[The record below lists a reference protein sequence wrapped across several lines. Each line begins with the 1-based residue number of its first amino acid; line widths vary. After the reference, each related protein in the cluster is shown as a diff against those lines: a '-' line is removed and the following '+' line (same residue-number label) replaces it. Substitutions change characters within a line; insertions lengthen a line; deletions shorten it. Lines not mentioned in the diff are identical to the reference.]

1 MFSKMRGDRSK
12 KNSRVLRE
20 KESQSARISAE
31 RLDYNK
37 RVGFW
42 LVGWLIGWLVGWL
55 VDWLIGWL
63 VK

>member
-31 RLDYNK
+31 RLGDNK
-37 RVGFW
+37 R
-42 LVGWLIGWLVGWL
+42 VGWLIGWLVGWVGL
-55 VDWLIGWL
+55 VGWL
-63 VK
+63 VG